1 MKKREPV
8 WEDLAEDIYY
18 GITSGKIP
26 PQYGEEAFFFHRNS
40 IEFQGRWSY
49 EMGEPSICFTG
60 WAVLHTKK
68 LQKIYQQTDSP
79 YTLAHREDS
88 NHPYVCLQEYN
99 GYHKL
104 RFDTDRLRGWN
115 RYEVL
120 LSHLKEL
127 SYQEFLKEAHENIE
141 AILKGLVVRGE
152 LDQESLDWR
161 PTDDDPEN
169 NIWNT
174 IDQPKAIRQETLEG
188 ILDALSPS
196 YQEFT
201 TDEVQQIKKALLPN
215 VSEDQMEDYE
225 EYGAVFVGDVR
236 YAAAVSRSDKG
247 KEPDLILMPSY
258 AKGRQDPFD
267 SMQLSDRGDL
277 SLHIPASFVRDA
289 SYPAIK
295 KRIETELRESFRKT
309 HQENNGILPADT
321 MHLLM
326 LMHQPT
332 GFWER
337 LYTSYEQ
344 APIDTLATCT
354 LPKSPKTEADR
365 LGEKLLKDLPQRG
378 KRVQL
383 VFSQHSSYHMDRATS
398 DILAESFYEAGWD
411 VHLAK
416 DYHRMELTHGTSY
429 LESAISPDDRH
440 LMLTGA
446 VTQDDLELLIDR
458 LHGDRAHSFYK
469 LQGVLHLGKATLL
482 TKKQWETTCLMHPDV
497 LDVALT
503 QGIQENPLHPT
514 KVPALRVPDQYED
527 TEKGKERVQL
537 ALLRRLLEHERD
549 GNIQKDPQ
557 GHYHLCHTIQKQV
570 TR

>member
-26 PQYGEEAFFFHRNS
+26 PQYGEEAFFFHRNN

-60 WAVLHTKK
+60 WVVLHTKK

-141 AILKGLVVRGE
+141 AILKGLIVCGE

-161 PTDDDPEN
+161 PADDDPEN

-174 IDQPKAIRQETLEG
+174 IDQPKAIR
-188 ILDALSPS
+188 
-196 YQEFT
+196 
-201 TDEVQQIKKALLPN
+201 
-215 VSEDQMEDYE
+215 
-225 EYGAVFVGDVR
+225 YGAVFVGDAR

-277 SLHIPASFVRDA
+277 SLHIPASFVRNA
-289 SYPAIK
+289 SYLAIK
-295 KRIETELRESFRKT
+295 KRIETELRESFQKAY
-309 HQENNGILPADT
+309 QENNGILPADT

-326 LMHQPT
+326 LMHQRLASGNVCIPLTSRLPPIPLPPARSLRVLRPKPT
-332 GFWER
+332 GWGR
-337 LYTSYEQ
+337 
-344 APIDTLATCT
+344 
-354 LPKSPKTEADR
+354 
-365 LGEKLLKDLPQRG
+365 
-378 KRVQL
+378 
-383 VFSQHSSYHMDRATS
+383 SS
-398 DILAESFYEAGWD
+398 
-411 VHLAK
+411 
-416 DYHRMELTHGTSY
+416 
-429 LESAISPDDRH
+429 
-440 LMLTGA
+440 
-446 VTQDDLELLIDR
+446 
-458 LHGDRAHSFYK
+458 
-469 LQGVLHLGKATLL
+469 
-482 TKKQWETTCLMHPDV
+482 
-497 LDVALT
+497 
-503 QGIQENPLHPT
+503 
-514 KVPALRVPDQYED
+514 
-527 TEKGKERVQL
+527 
-537 ALLRRLLEHERD
+537 
-549 GNIQKDPQ
+549 
-557 GHYHLCHTIQKQV
+557 
-570 TR
+570 

>member
-26 PQYGEEAFFFHRNS
+26 PQYGEEAFFFHRNN

-49 EMGEPSICFTG
+49 EMGEPSICF
-60 WAVLHTKK
+60 
-68 LQKIYQQTDSP
+68 YQQTDSP

-141 AILKGLVVRGE
+141 AILKGLIVCGE

-161 PTDDDPEN
+161 PADDDPEN

-196 YQEFT
+196 YQEST

-215 VSEDQMEDYE
+215 APEDQMEDYE
-225 EYGAVFVGDVR
+225 EYGAVFVGDAR

-277 SLHIPASFVRDA
+277 SLHIPASFVRNA
-289 SYPAIK
+289 SYLAIK
-295 KRIETELRESFRKT
+295 KRIETELRESFQKAY
-309 HQENNGILPADT
+309 QENNGILPADT

-326 LMHQPT
+326 LMHQRLASGNVCIPLTSRLPPIPLPPARSLRVLRPKPT
-332 GFWER
+332 GWGR
-337 LYTSYEQ
+337 
-344 APIDTLATCT
+344 
-354 LPKSPKTEADR
+354 
-365 LGEKLLKDLPQRG
+365 
-378 KRVQL
+378 
-383 VFSQHSSYHMDRATS
+383 SS
-398 DILAESFYEAGWD
+398 
-411 VHLAK
+411 
-416 DYHRMELTHGTSY
+416 
-429 LESAISPDDRH
+429 
-440 LMLTGA
+440 
-446 VTQDDLELLIDR
+446 
-458 LHGDRAHSFYK
+458 
-469 LQGVLHLGKATLL
+469 
-482 TKKQWETTCLMHPDV
+482 
-497 LDVALT
+497 
-503 QGIQENPLHPT
+503 
-514 KVPALRVPDQYED
+514 
-527 TEKGKERVQL
+527 
-537 ALLRRLLEHERD
+537 
-549 GNIQKDPQ
+549 
-557 GHYHLCHTIQKQV
+557 
-570 TR
+570 

>member
-18 GITSGKIP
+18 GITSDKIP
-26 PQYGEEAFFFHRNS
+26 PQYGEEAFFFHRNN

-79 YTLAHREDS
+79 YTLAHREDP
-88 NHPYVCLQEYN
+88 NHPYVCLQERN

-120 LSHLKEL
+120 LSHLKGL

-215 VSEDQMEDYE
+215 VPEEQMEDYE

-247 KEPDLILMPSY
+247 D
-258 AKGRQDPFD
+258 
-267 SMQLSDRGDL
+267 
-277 SLHIPASFVRDA
+277 
-289 SYPAIK
+289 
-295 KRIETELRESFRKT
+295 
-309 HQENNGILPADT
+309 
-321 MHLLM
+321 
-326 LMHQPT
+326 
-332 GFWER
+332 GF
-337 LYTSYEQ
+337 
-344 APIDTLATCT
+344 
-354 LPKSPKTEADR
+354 
-365 LGEKLLKDLPQRG
+365 
-378 KRVQL
+378 
-383 VFSQHSSYHMDRATS
+383 
-398 DILAESFYEAGWD
+398 
-411 VHLAK
+411 
-416 DYHRMELTHGTSY
+416 
-429 LESAISPDDRH
+429 
-440 LMLTGA
+440 
-446 VTQDDLELLIDR
+446 
-458 LHGDRAHSFYK
+458 
-469 LQGVLHLGKATLL
+469 
-482 TKKQWETTCLMHPDV
+482 
-497 LDVALT
+497 
-503 QGIQENPLHPT
+503 
-514 KVPALRVPDQYED
+514 
-527 TEKGKERVQL
+527 
-537 ALLRRLLEHERD
+537 
-549 GNIQKDPQ
+549 
-557 GHYHLCHTIQKQV
+557 TI
-570 TR
+570 